1 MTGLSSQS
9 PSPVFH
15 PNLLPQ
21 GSERTP
27 PNSPIIKVNTPSG
40 IASDLIG
47 TRFDPSNNVVTNSG
61 INADNNII
69 TSNKDSNLSASI
81 NSTVKV
87 SSSLIV
93 STGSGTVLAGGEIPA
108 YVIAGVYNAGFHVGS
123 NTTDNPN
130 VTKILEV
137 SQSLL
142 FYLFYHIFIELF
154 YCFCFVLFFVVVFS
168 YIRCGSI
175 CLHERSSD
183 TSFVKKS
190 KVCYFVQYSS

>member
-27 PNSPIIKVNTPSG
+27 PNSPIIKVNTPSS

-61 INADNNII
+61 INADNNTI

-87 SSSLIV
+87 SSSLTV

-108 YVIAGVYNAGFHVGS
+108 YVIAGVYNADFHVGS

-130 VTKILEV
+130 ITKILEV

-142 FYLFYHIFIELF
+142 FYLFYHIFIVV
-154 YCFCFVLFFVVVFS
+154 FVLSCFLLFFLIYLVGV
-168 YIRCGSI
+168 SI
-175 CLHERSSD
+175 CLH
-183 TSFVKKS
+183 
-190 KVCYFVQYSS
+190 